1 MIQKTFSSISYI
13 NSCVGSIGN
22 SKVGAVEKHEK
33 AVTYKKEKFGLGFN
47 EKGNI
52 GVVKEDENEL
62 YNWKVRNKGNF
73 IHSYDSEK
81 VFFHFLYK
89 FICRFNRKQ

>member
-1 MIQKTFSSISYI
+1 M
-13 NSCVGSIGN
+13 GN

-52 GVVKEDENEL
+52 GVVKEDKNEL

-73 IHSYDSEK
+73 IP
-81 VFFHFLYK
+81 L
-89 FICRFNRKQ
+89 

>member
-13 NSCVGSIGN
+13 SSFVDSRGN

-62 YNWKVRNKGNF
+62 YNWKVRNKGNMNY
-73 IHSYDSEK
+73 SYY
-81 VFFHFLYK
+81 L
-89 FICRFNRKQ
+89 

>member
-1 MIQKTFSSISYI
+1 MIQKTFSSISYL
-13 NSCVGSIGN
+13 SSFVDSRGN

-62 YNWKVRNKGNF
+62 YKRKVKSKGN
-73 IHSYDSEK
+73 IIYSYDSEN
-81 VFFHFLYK
+81 VFFHFLFK
-89 FICRFNRKQ
+89 FICRFKRKQ